1 MEADDDS
8 QPEDNEEKAEDADNV
23 MIEVTGDHSPES
35 VQPADATGSPVASRP
50 STAGEQR
57 QQETSPANQLPVP
70 WGQSELLGIGIEEVG
85 MLISDCRLTDKSVT
99 SQPQR
104 EY

>member
-8 QPEDNEEKAEDADNV
+8 QPEDNEEKADADNV

-35 VQPADATGSPVASRP
+35 PQPADATGSPVASRP
-50 STAGEQR
+50 STGGEQR
-57 QQETSPANQLPVP
+57 PQETSPVNQLPVP

-85 MLISDCRLTDKSVT
+85 MLISDCRLTDKSVIF
-99 SQPQR
+99 QP
-104 EY
+104 